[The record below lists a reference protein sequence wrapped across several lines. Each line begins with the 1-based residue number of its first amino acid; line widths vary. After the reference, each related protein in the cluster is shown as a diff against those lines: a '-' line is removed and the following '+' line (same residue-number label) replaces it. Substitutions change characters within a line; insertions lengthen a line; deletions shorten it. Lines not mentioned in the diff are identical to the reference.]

1 MHTNLY
7 NRYSR
12 YEKNREA
19 GCSNTT
25 VDGSSIKSTDLLQD
39 FIDQP
44 VATTSNQFSKLS
56 KYIKQLIIYY
66 SRY

>member
-1 MHTNLY
+1 MY
-7 NRYSR
+7 RYSR

-25 VDGSSIKSTDLLQD
+25 IDGQPLKTNDLLQG
-39 FIDQP
+39 FIDEP

-56 KYIKQLIIYY
+56 NDTYLLQTNIYIYI
-66 SRY
+66 S